1 LEFWASPFAMRVKIA
16 LAEKGIEYESQEEDL
31 MGGKSELLLKSNP
44 IYKKV
49 PVLLHNGKPICE
61 SIIILSYIEE
71 TWPTPALLPECAYGK
86 SVARFWA
93 DYADKKV
100 SSIFVPEFFTFADLC
115 Y

>member
-1 LEFWASPFAMRVKIA
+1 MEFWASPFAMRVKIA

-100 SSIFVPEFFTFADLC
+100 SSIFDPEFFTLADLC